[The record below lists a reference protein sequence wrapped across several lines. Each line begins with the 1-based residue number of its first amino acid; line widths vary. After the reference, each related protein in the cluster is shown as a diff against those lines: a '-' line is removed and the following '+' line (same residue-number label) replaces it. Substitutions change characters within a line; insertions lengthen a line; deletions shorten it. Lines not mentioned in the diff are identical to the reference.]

1 MNLMTILI
9 VYFFERKKTRNLNLG
24 KSLSVHFSCSSRNA
38 CAAGLLF
45 YVRLRIERLSL
56 AAAAALEE
64 EEVERTMS
72 SSMAKNS
79 RRKSELK
86 AMHRGH
92 VRAKLM
98 A

>member
-72 SSMAKNS
+72 SSIAKLRS
-79 RRKSELK
+79 CELK